1 MMKKTLIALIAGV
14 SLISCSKNVN
24 SNPPDSSQ
32 HQQDPPKEEKGYIT
46 GQVTDTK
53 GKPVAGVN
61 VYIDNTI
68 FYNSGIGITTDA
80 NGKYKVKGQPGAYR
94 AYAEMTMT
102 FNNHPFKIQFHP
114 DNYDAFSGEDGAVRN
129 FQWKLTGE
137 RPFNPGT
144 YYGGY
149 ATLSKDPSSDMS
161 DAENI
166 EFTFKPVGNLIDGS
180 TGKTIVKSCGAPY
193 SQSYYYVLDIPIGRY
208 EVSAVYKPTG
218 KTVKLRDGRSFDD
231 AFSETVTLDFWGEDA
246 PLGAPNNMYIEF
258 TDK

>member
-1 MMKKTLIALIAGV
+1 MMKKVITVLIAGV

-32 HQQDPPKEEKGYIT
+32 QQEDPPKEVKGYVT
-46 GQVTDTK
+46 GKVTDTK
-53 GKPVAGVN
+53 GNPLSGVK

-68 FYNSGIGITTDA
+68 FYNSGIGTTTDA
-80 NGKYKVKGQPGAYR
+80 KGTYKVKGEPGAYR
-94 AYAEMTMT
+94 AYAEMTKT
-102 FNNHPFKIQFHP
+102 FNGHPFKIEFHP

-144 YYGGY
+144 YYGGF
-149 ATLSKDPSSDMS
+149 ATLSKDPDSELY

-166 EFTFKPVGNLIDGS
+166 AFTFKPVGPLIDGS
-180 TGKTIVKSCGAPY
+180 TGETIVKSCGGPN

-208 EVSAVYKPTG
+208 EVSAIYKPTG
-218 KTVKLRDGRSFDD
+218 KTLKLRDGREWSG
-231 AFSETVTLDFWGEDA
+231 AFSETVTLDFYGEDA
-246 PLGAPNNMYIEF
+246 PLGAANNMYITF

>member
-32 HQQDPPKEEKGYIT
+32 QQQDPPKEEKGYIT

-129 FQWKLTGE
+129 FQWKLTG
-137 RPFNPGT
+137 
-144 YYGGY
+144 
-149 ATLSKDPSSDMS
+149 
-161 DAENI
+161 
-166 EFTFKPVGNLIDGS
+166 
-180 TGKTIVKSCGAPY
+180 
-193 SQSYYYVLDIPIGRY
+193 
-208 EVSAVYKPTG
+208 
-218 KTVKLRDGRSFDD
+218 
-231 AFSETVTLDFWGEDA
+231 
-246 PLGAPNNMYIEF
+246 
-258 TDK
+258 